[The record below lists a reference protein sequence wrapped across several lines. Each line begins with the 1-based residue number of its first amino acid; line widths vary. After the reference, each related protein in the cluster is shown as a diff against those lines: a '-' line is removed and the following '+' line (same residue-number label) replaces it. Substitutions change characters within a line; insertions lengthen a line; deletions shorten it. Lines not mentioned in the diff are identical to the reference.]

1 MKSHAIIFTTILS
14 AAAYFWLLPRAQAV
28 VPPRMEVMP
37 GSTRQRG
44 TWPFLASLP
53 ALGMWQLAGLPSIAT
68 LKAALT
74 PLSAQEHCFSIP
86 QIKIPPPAQERFY
99 STIVVQTI
107 RETGHLRCIPM
118 PPARKMQPLVLA
130 RFTRMTRMQ
139 PVWPTTTRHL
149 ALLPSNLT
157 LMAVRTRRWA
167 QGRDKT

>member
-1 MKSHAIIFTTILS
+1 MKSHAIIFTTLLS
-14 AAAYFWLLPRAQAV
+14 AAACFWLLPRAQAV
-28 VPPRMEVMP
+28 VPPRMEVYAGFNTAEGQMALF
-37 GSTRQRG
+37 GLTTG
-44 TWPFLASLP
+44 TGNVAVGWASLYSD
-53 ALGMWQLAGLPSIAT
+53 AEGSLNTAMGKGTLLFNTADQNTAT
-68 LKAALT
+68 
-74 PLSAQEHCFSIP
+74 
-86 QIKIPPPAQERFY
+86 AQERFY

-107 RETGHLRCIPM
+107 RETGHLRCTPM
-118 PPARKMQPLVLA
+118 PPARKMQPLVLT

>member
-14 AAAYFWLLPRAQAV
+14 AAACFWLLPRAQAV
-28 VPPRMEVMP
+28 VPPPDGGYAGFNTAEGQMALF
-37 GSTRQRG
+37 GLTTG
-44 TWPFLASLP
+44 TGNVAVGWASLYSH
-53 ALGMWQLAGLPSIAT
+53 AEGSLNTAIGTGT
-68 LKAALT
+68 LL
-74 PLSAQEHCFSIP
+74 SIP

-118 PPARKMQPLVLA
+118 PPARKMQPLVLT

-149 ALLPSNLT
+149 ALLPSNLH
-157 LMAVRTRRWA
+157 
-167 QGRDKT
+167 